1 MGSCGEKVRHPGEAG
16 MEAKRRE
23 NKDKGGPPVYHF
35 PPGVVNVIDMS
46 HCIRLGCATRW
57 CEIDRYIDM
66 IFKNWVNET
75 IHRR

>member
-1 MGSCGEKVRHPGEAG
+1 MGSCGEKVRHPGEGG

-46 HCIRLGCATRW
+46 QSIRLGCAT
-57 CEIDRYIDM
+57 
-66 IFKNWVNET
+66 
-75 IHRR
+75 